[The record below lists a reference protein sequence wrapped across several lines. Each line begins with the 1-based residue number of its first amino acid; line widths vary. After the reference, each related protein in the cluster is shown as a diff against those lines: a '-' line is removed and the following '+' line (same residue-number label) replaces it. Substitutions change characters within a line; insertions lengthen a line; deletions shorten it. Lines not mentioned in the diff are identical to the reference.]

1 MFQLSEESL
10 SVCWQILAQ
19 DHVVLSSVV
28 FTGKKLP
35 LTTLFQ
41 SLIKVGVPE
50 SAFYA
55 NSVFTAVERTHQTKK
70 RDRKQFTD
78 VIKRVHCGDV
88 VWLAFPVRV

>member
-10 SVCWQILAQ
+10 SVRWQILAQ

-55 NSVFTAVERTHQTKK
+55 NSVFTAVKRTHQTKK
-70 RDRKQFTD
+70 TRSETIYGRHKKSPLWRCCL
-78 VIKRVHCGDV
+78 VGISC
-88 VWLAFPVRV
+88 